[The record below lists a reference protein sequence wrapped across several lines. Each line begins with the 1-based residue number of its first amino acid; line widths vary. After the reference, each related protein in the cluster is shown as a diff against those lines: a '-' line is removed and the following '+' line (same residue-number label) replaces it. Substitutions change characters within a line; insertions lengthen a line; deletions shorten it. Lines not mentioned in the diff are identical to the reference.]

1 MNLET
6 QNRESQLA
14 SLREEMEQLRR
25 RELEAQRQ
33 ELDRELVRRAYRI
46 HELEQ
51 RIEQMEWEFHSSLSW
66 RVARPLRALKAL
78 LAAVKRRI
86 AGLRGH

>member
-6 QNRESQLA
+6 
-14 SLREEMEQLRR
+14 EERAELEGLLR

-46 HELEQ
+46 HKLERELQ
-51 RIEQMEWEFHSSLSW
+51 QMEREFKSSLSW
-66 RVARPLRALKAL
+66 RITFPLRMLRSLFA
-78 LAAVKRRI
+78 R
-86 AGLRGH
+86 LRGR

>member
-6 QNRESQLA
+6 
-14 SLREEMEQLRR
+14 EERAELEGLLR

-46 HELEQ
+46 HELERELQ
-51 RIEQMEWEFHSSLSW
+51 QMEREFKSSLSW
-66 RVARPLRALKAL
+66 RITFPLRMLRSLFA
-78 LAAVKRRI
+78 R
-86 AGLRGH
+86 LRGR

>member
-6 QNRESQLA
+6 
-14 SLREEMEQLRR
+14 EERAELEGLLR

-46 HELEQ
+46 HELEGELQ
-51 RIEQMEWEFHSSLSW
+51 QMEREFKSSLSW
-66 RVARPLRALKAL
+66 RITFPLRM
-78 LAAVKRRI
+78 
-86 AGLRGH
+86 LRSLFARLRSR

>member
-6 QNRESQLA
+6 
-14 SLREEMEQLRR
+14 EERAELEGLLR

-46 HELEQ
+46 HELEGELQ
-51 RIEQMEWEFHSSLSW
+51 QMEREFKSSLSW
-66 RVARPLRALKAL
+66 RITAPLRM
-78 LAAVKRRI
+78 
-86 AGLRGH
+86 LRSLFARLRSR